1 MAAGVGQEGI
11 LEVLLAAGRG
21 SCEVEEW
28 CWVEGKLG
36 ASIYS
41 RPEVFAEKGITLV
54 SDYGEAVVG
63 LVV

>member
-1 MAAGVGQEGI
+1 MAAGVGEEGL

-28 CWVEGKLG
+28 CWLEGKLG
-36 ASIYS
+36 AAIYS
-41 RPEVFAEKGITLV
+41 RPEVVAEKGITPV

-63 LVV
+63 LGV